1 MYFLRFRNVL
11 SKYFLSFGLSPNDAS
26 QKFINISHIST
37 LCRDRLSYSSKV
49 TSLQA
54 FTGSYG
60 NYPLDLTPIAVSQLR
75 ACSCV
80 NTFNSRG
87 SLDMANE
94 NPGLSLPSNVNSETS
109 QIAGFIWS
117 IADEVLRD
125 VYVRGKYR
133 DVILP
138 MIVLRRL
145 DIVLESKKDEV
156 LKQKKW
162 LDEQKIVDQEQP
174 LRAAA
179 GQAFYNTSTFTLR
192 DLASRTKTQQLRI
205 DFEHYLDGFSK
216 NVQDIITNFKFRNQ
230 VDTLSDANALGPLIS
245 KFIDPK
251 LNLGG
256 LDNHAMGSVYEELI
270 RMFNE
275 ANNEEAG
282 EHWTPRDVVKLMTEF
297 IFTPVATTIPSGTYL
312 LYDAAVG
319 TGGMLTVADASLKQM
334 ALNYK
339 KNISTH
345 LYGQEINA
353 ETYAICKSDLLL
365 SGEGEEADNIV
376 GGPAWSTLSNDAFP
390 HMKFDFMLSNP
401 PYGKSWKTDL
411 EKMSGNGKKVD
422 LKDSRFIIDYAGD
435 PAYSLV
441 TRSSDGQLMFLANM
455 ISKMKHDTPIGSRI
469 AEIHN
474 GSSIFTG
481 DAGQGE
487 SNIRRW
493 IIENDWLE
501 AIVQLPQGLFY
512 NTPISTYVW
521 ILSSKK
527 STERQGKVQLIDASD
542 LFTPLQKNLGN
553 KNCELSAENQDKIME
568 MFSSMAV
575 NSKSMIFNNEDFGYT
590 RVKVNRPL
598 RRRVALNTESVSSL
612 RFNSGD
618 ILLRESLYTHFGDK
632 IYSESFKLKD
642 EFEEVFEN
650 EESQLV
656 DFDISPSMRKRV
668 CDQSKWLKD
677 LTALKFGEEVLAKFG
692 NQDFH
697 DFNDFS
703 DSLKEFLVAKKIKF
717 SNSELKS
724 ILSML
729 SEPDDTANPVIKKV
743 LKSDSNPDSIYGPFQ
758 VEQGGKKRVVEYEID
773 TDLSD
778 YEQVPLSYPGGID
791 NYFRNEISPFFSD
804 AWIEKESMTIGY
816 EILFN
821 KYFAKIKESRQIET
835 ISKEYK
841 ELEKSKDAT
850 FESVLGRGTKVEAK
864 LKESGVAW
872 LGEIPQHWELKPIK
886 ALLKP
891 SKRTVGSKS
900 QNYKLLS
907 LTLKGIIERDLEGMK
922 GKFPASFDTY
932 QVVEPGD
939 FVFCLFDIE
948 ETPRAVGLSKLNGMI
963 TGAYDVYKPVD
974 ERYSEYLY
982 YLLLS
987 IDMNKN
993 FKSLYRGMRNVIQKA
1008 TFNSILLPIP
1018 PLEELDDLV
1027 ELAKESIHGI
1037 ETSIELLEREIQILE
1052 EIRNNRTTAVTRGRA
1067 R

>member
-1 MYFLRFRNVL
+1 M
-11 SKYFLSFGLSPNDAS
+11 K
-26 QKFINISHIST
+26 
-37 LCRDRLSYSSKV
+37 
-49 TSLQA
+49 
-54 FTGSYG
+54 
-60 NYPLDLTPIAVSQLR
+60 
-75 ACSCV
+75 
-80 NTFNSRG
+80 
-87 SLDMANE
+87 ANE
-94 NPGLSLPSNVNSETS
+94 NVKSQTPGSIASETS
-109 QIAGFIWS
+109 QIAGFIWT

-145 DIVLESKKDEV
+145 DIVLEATKDEV

-162 LDEQKIVDQEQP
+162 LDKEKIVDQEQP

-192 DLASRTKTQQLRI
+192 ELASRTKTQQLRI

-230 VDTLSDANALGPLIS
+230 VETLSEANSLGPLIS

-251 LNLGG
+251 LNLAS

-282 EHWTPRDVVKLMTEF
+282 EHWTPRDVVRLMTEF
-297 IFTPVATTIPSGTYL
+297 IFTPVAKSIPSGTYL
-312 LYDAAVG
+312 LYDAAIG
-319 TGGMLTVADASLKQM
+319 TGGMLTVADATLKQM
-334 ALNYK
+334 ASTHG

-365 SGEGEEADNIV
+365 SGEGEEADNII

-390 HMKFDFMLSNP
+390 HIKFDFMLSNP

-411 EKMSGNGKKVD
+411 EKMSGSGKKTD
-422 LKDSRFIIDYAGD
+422 LKDPRFIIEYAGD
-435 PAYSLV
+435 ASYSLV

-512 NTPISTYVW
+512 NTPISTFVW

-527 STERQGKVQLIDASD
+527 SEERKGKIQLIDASE
-542 LFTPLQKNLGN
+542 LSTPLQKNLGN
-553 KNCELSAENQDKIME
+553 KNCELSESNQKEIMD
-568 MFSSMAV
+568 MFNSMTI
-575 NSKSMIFNNEDFGYT
+575 NSRSIVFKNEDFGYT
-590 RVKVNRPL
+590 RIKVNRPL
-598 RRRVALNTESVSSL
+598 RRRVTLDKASVASL

-618 ILLRESLYTHFGDK
+618 ILLRESLYEIFGDK
-632 IYSESFKLKD
+632 IYSPSFKMKE
-642 EFEEVFEN
+642 EFEDVFDAED
-650 EESQLV
+650 SQLV
-656 DFDISPSMRKRV
+656 DFDISSAMRKRV
-668 CDQSKWLKD
+668 LDQAKWMKD
-677 LTALKFGEEVLAKFG
+677 FSAMQFGEELLKNFSSHDLG
-692 NQDFH
+692 
-697 DFNDFS
+697 DFNVFAEN
-703 DSLKEFLVAKKIKF
+703 LKAFITEKKIKL
-717 SNSELKS
+717 SAPEIKS
-724 ILSML
+724 ILFTL
-729 SEPDDTANPVIKKV
+729 SEPDESALPVIKKF
-743 LKSDSNPDSIYGPFQ
+743 LKSDSDVSEIYGPFKASWA
-758 VEQGGKKRVVEYEID
+758 KKSIAVEYEVD
-773 TDLSD
+773 SDLSD
-778 YEQVPLSYPGGID
+778 YEQVPLSYSGGIEA
-791 NYFRNEISPFFSD
+791 YFENEVKPFYTD
-804 AWIEKESMTIGY
+804 AWIDKESLTIGY

-821 KYFAKIKESRQIET
+821 KHFTKIKESREIIE
-835 ISKEYK
+835 ISSEYE
-841 ELEKSKDAT
+841 ELEKSKNAS
-850 FESVLGRGTKVEAK
+850 FASVLGSNKIAHQKLVET
-864 LKESGVAW
+864 GVPW
-872 LGEIPQHWELKPIK
+872 LGTIPDHWELKPIK

-891 SKRTVGSKS
+891 SKKTVGSKS
-900 QNYKLLS
+900 KNFKLLS

-948 ETPRAVGLSKLNGMI
+948 ETPRAVGLSELNGMI

-974 ERYSEYLY
+974 PRYSEYLF

-1008 TFNSILLPIP
+1008 TFNSILLAIP
-1018 PLEELDDLV
+1018 PVDELDELV
-1027 ELAKESIHGI
+1027 SLAKQSIHGI
-1037 ETSIELLEREIQILE
+1037 EGSIDLLQKEIQILE

-1067 R
+1067 K